1 MGMNPLLDGVGTIGR
16 KDQSLG
22 GIDGLL
28 KVQGVAQT
36 NAGRNRRVI
45 EMDGQLLT
53 GFSPRLG
60 LAVQELSRKLSQ
72 EVSLK

>member
-1 MGMNPLLDGVGTIGR
+1 VSGNPDVILLFTTGLE
-16 KDQSLG
+16 SLG

-28 KVQGVAQT
+28 KVQGIAQT

-45 EMDGQLLT
+45 EMDGQLMT

-72 EVSLK
+72 